1 MQLNKKN
8 IELIKDDVVIKPT
21 SLVFNLPERVLQFG
35 TGVLLR
41 GLPDYFIDKANKQNT
56 FNGRVVVVK
65 STGNGGSDEFTQQD
79 GLFTHVIKGYKGE
92 TLVEENIV
100 NASIS
105 RVLSAKTEWNE
116 VVKCAANKEINVIIS
131 NTTEVGIV
139 LDENDSIH
147 NNPPSSFPGKL
158 LALLYERYKI
168 FNGAKDAGFT
178 IVPTELIIDNGTKLK
193 LIVLQLAVKLQLED
207 TFVEWIETA
216 NDFCNS
222 LVDRI
227 VPGKPSLEIQSAFE
241 SAAGYKD
248 EIAIMSE
255 VYSLWAIETSNPVSI
270 ERLSFAKTDN
280 GVVIAPNINKFRE
293 LKLRLLNGTH
303 TLSCGL
309 AFLAG
314 FETVKQAM
322 NNRLMGLFVH
332 DLMVHEL
339 APCIESIEI
348 SRLDAF
354 EFAKNVID
362 RFRNPHIEHKWISIT
377 LNYTDKMKMR
387 NVPLIIKHYEHHHEA
402 PKLISLGFAAYILF
416 MKVVKE
422 EGGKYY
428 GEYNKESYLI
438 QDPSAP
444 YFYELWKAGN
454 TDEVVNTVL
463 SNESLWGT
471 NLLALPQ
478 FERVVAAYLKQL
490 ITKGAETT
498 LATLF

>member
-1 MQLNKKN
+1 
-8 IELIKDDVVIKPT
+8 
-21 SLVFNLPERVLQFG
+21 
-35 TGVLLR
+35 
-41 GLPDYFIDKANKQNT
+41 
-56 FNGRVVVVK
+56 
-65 STGNGGSDEFTQQD
+65 
-79 GLFTHVIKGYKGE
+79 
-92 TLVEENIV
+92 
-100 NASIS
+100 
-105 RVLSAKTEWNE
+105 
-116 VVKCAANKEINVIIS
+116 
-131 NTTEVGIV
+131 
-139 LDENDSIH
+139 
-147 NNPPSSFPGKL
+147 
-158 LALLYERYKI
+158 
-168 FNGAKDAGFT
+168 
-178 IVPTELIIDNGTKLK
+178 
-193 LIVLQLAVKLQLED
+193 
-207 TFVEWIETA
+207 
-216 NDFCNS
+216 
-222 LVDRI
+222 
-227 VPGKPSLEIQSAFE
+227 
-241 SAAGYKD
+241 
-248 EIAIMSE
+248 
-255 VYSLWAIETSNPVSI
+255 
-270 ERLSFAKTDN
+270 
-280 GVVIAPNINKFRE
+280 
-293 LKLRLLNGTH
+293 
-303 TLSCGL
+303 
-309 AFLAG
+309 
-314 FETVKQAM
+314 
-322 NNRLMGLFVH
+322 MGLFVH

-402 PKLISLGFAAYILF
+402 PKLIALGFAAYILF

-422 EGGKYY
+422 DGGKYY